1 MKTLREHHLETRLQ
15 ALQDDLSNYAQR
27 IVSIELLAITKGWDY
42 VCDSETV
49 FILSRN
55 IYTA

>member
-15 ALQDDLSNYAQR
+15 ALKDDLSNYAQR
-27 IVSIELLAITKGWDY
+27 IISIELLAITKGWDY
-42 VCDSETV
+42 ICDSETV